1 MADFRDSE
9 LSVAALKD
17 AYIDGA
23 IFNTLKM
30 VRGVLAFE

>member
-1 MADFRDSE
+1 
-9 LSVAALKD
+9 LKD